1 MGFLDRVR
9 AVRGA
14 YQQVDANIE
23 RWARIIAIDP
33 GPGPVTVLHLE
44 IHSNG
49 APVHVEVAYTRIP
62 RGVTP
67 QVGQDVACRRFAS
80 AGSDGHD
87 GDTYQVIWDE
97 PPQYGSPGKVRH
109 AFIDQ
114 ALSRGPASGRG
125 GPGSGR
131 GGPGSGRGGPGSE
144 RERKLLVARNMLDK
158 GVISQ
163 ADYDRMISGL

>member
-1 MGFLDRVR
+1 MGFLDRVK

-14 YQQVDANIE
+14 YRQVDANIE

-49 APVHVEVAYTRIP
+49 APAHVELAYSRIP
-62 RGVTP
+62 RGLTP
-67 QVGQDVACRRFAS
+67 AVGQEVAYRSFAS

-87 GDTYQVIWDE
+87 VDTYQVIWDE
-97 PPQYGSPGKVRH
+97 PPQYGSPEKVRH
-109 AFIDQ
+109 ALIDQ
-114 ALSRGPASGRG
+114 VLSREPA
-125 GPGSGR
+125 
-131 GGPGSGRGGPGSE
+131 GPGSE

>member
-14 YQQVDANIE
+14 YRQVDANVE

-62 RGVTP
+62 RGITP
-67 QVGQDVACRRFAS
+67 AVGQDVAYRRFAS
-80 AGSDGHD
+80 PGADGRD
-87 GDTYQVIWDE
+87 ADTYQVLWDE
-97 PPQYGSPGKVRH
+97 APQYGSPEKVRD
-109 AFIDQ
+109 AFIGQ
-114 ALSRGPASGRG
+114 ALS
-125 GPGSGR
+125 
-131 GGPGSGRGGPGSE
+131 GGPGSE
-144 RERKLLVARNMLDK
+144 RERKLLVARNMLDR

-163 ADYDRMISGL
+163 ADYDRMISDR

>member
-1 MGFLDRVR
+1 MGFLDRVK

-14 YQQVDANIE
+14 YRQVDADIE

-33 GPGPVTVLHLE
+33 GPGPGSVLHLE

-49 APVHVEVAYTRIP
+49 APARAELAYSRIP
-62 RGVTP
+62 RGLTP
-67 QVGQDVACRRFAS
+67 QVGQEVAYRSFAS
-80 AGSDGHD
+80 PGSDGQNT
-87 GDTYQVIWDE
+87 DTYQVIWDE

-109 AFIDQ
+109 ALIDQ
-114 ALSRGPASGRG
+114 ALSREAA
-125 GPGSGR
+125 
-131 GGPGSGRGGPGSE
+131 GPGSE

-163 ADYDRMISGL
+163 SDYDRMISGR

>member
-14 YQQVDANIE
+14 YQQVDANVE

-44 IHSNG
+44 IHANG
-49 APVHVEVAYTRIP
+49 APVQVEVAYTRIP
-62 RGVTP
+62 RGVAP
-67 QVGQDVACRRFAS
+67 AVGQDVAYRRFAS
-80 AGSDGHD
+80 PGSDGHD
-87 GDTYQVIWDE
+87 ADIYQVLWDE
-97 PPQYGSPGKVRH
+97 PPQYGSPEKVRH

-114 ALSRGPASGRG
+114 ALA
-125 GPGSGR
+125 
-131 GGPGSGRGGPGSE
+131 GGPGSE
-144 RERKLLVARNMLDK
+144 RERKLLVARNMLDR

-163 ADYDRMISGL
+163 ADYDRMIAGL